1 VRVLTTLLTPDE
13 GSARVAGHDVVSDA
27 DEVRPLIGLA
37 GQYAAV
43 DETLTGRENLV
54 MVGRLYH
61 LERAEARRRADELL
75 ERFNLA
81 DAGDRVVKTY
91 SGGMRRRLDLAA
103 SLVGKPLVLF
113 LDEPTTGLDPSG
125 RLELWGVIKEL
136 VSDGTTLLLTTQY
149 LEEADQ
155 LADTIAVIDRG
166 RVIAQGTS
174 DELKERVG
182 GDRLELRADDPEQ
195 AEKAAQVLSDL
206 RSGAPMVDQA
216 TGRIS
221 LPVRGGAT
229 VLIDAVRALDRA
241 GIPISD
247 LALHRPTLNDVFF
260 SLTGRAAEAEPE
272 DEAAEARG
280 RRGRRP

>member
-1 VRVLTTLLTPDE
+1 
-13 GSARVAGHDVVSDA
+13 
-27 DEVRPLIGLA
+27 
-37 GQYAAV
+37 
-43 DETLTGRENLV
+43 
-54 MVGRLYH
+54 
-61 LERAEARRRADELL
+61 
-75 ERFNLA
+75 
-81 DAGDRVVKTY
+81 
-91 SGGMRRRLDLAA
+91 
-103 SLVGKPLVLF
+103 
-113 LDEPTTGLDPSG
+113 
-125 RLELWGVIKEL
+125 
-136 VSDGTTLLLTTQY
+136 
-149 LEEADQ
+149 
-155 LADTIAVIDRG
+155 
-166 RVIAQGTS
+166 VIAQGTS